1 MDRQFEPSRGEPF
14 LLKIGTNTVSE
25 GDHVLEI
32 EEIKSKRKKRVFT
45 TYNDLKRHLTKFSG
59 VLIREMVYTDFFG

>member
-14 LLKIGTNTVSE
+14 LLKIGTNTVSK

-32 EEIKSKRKKRVFT
+32 ERIKRKRKKRVFT